1 MRLRK
6 KLTCQFLQS
15 HTCRVTVEETSGEKE
30 EKLAAAIETDSESK
44 AVSKGDNVIDSD
56 ASQSGSGPTA
66 SEEMTDKYFNP
77 EVIEKDNKENDPD
90 EKKSQAN
97 VETGEGSDVM
107 SPVDVKA
114 LLVNQ
119 LKSLSTKVA
128 VKNSSDRSSSVGCLG
143 LLSVS
148 SSIFP
153 TSVSRCVSSPAPTYD
168 VEEVRSTVGSS
179 LPSVTE
185 SVGTLVGSTSTNVSA
200 LVVVNKASSSSSSR
214 GGSVSPSSL
223 SLQWR
228 IKRKANCGLILL

>member
-1 MRLRK
+1 M
-6 KLTCQFLQS
+6 
-15 HTCRVTVEETSGEKE
+15 
-30 EKLAAAIETDSESK
+30 
-44 AVSKGDNVIDSD
+44 
-56 ASQSGSGPTA
+56 
-66 SEEMTDKYFNP
+66 
-77 EVIEKDNKENDPD
+77 
-90 EKKSQAN
+90 
-97 VETGEGSDVM
+97 ETGEGSDVM

-128 VKNSSDRSSSVGCLG
+128 VKNSSDGSSSVGCLG

-185 SVGTLVGSTSTNVSA
+185 SVGTLVGSSSTNVSA

-214 GGSVSPSSL
+214 GGSRGSVSPPSPSASSVDHQEHGKINSENARAGEGWKNNEGFGDKKWIPGKIL
-223 SLQWR
+223 SV
-228 IKRKANCGLILL
+228 LLF